1 MCYFYLH
8 LSLLLL
14 FDVYVLKR
22 VALKLP
28 MFQFPFRTVKTFKM
42 LKIRDEFLSVSA
54 RVQPNDAKKYFLHGQ
69 DLTITHMS
77 SNNWGPK
84 SSFYPFK
91 TQNSC
96 RLQTR
101 IRAFALMWIFMA
113 QVTWWDDGKPML

>member
-54 RVQPNDAKKYFLHGQ
+54 RVQPLHWLMMPKNIFYMVKISPSLTFLA
-69 DLTITHMS
+69 TIE
-77 SNNWGPK
+77 
-84 SSFYPFK
+84 
-91 TQNSC
+91 
-96 RLQTR
+96 
-101 IRAFALMWIFMA
+101 
-113 QVTWWDDGKPML
+113 V